1 MMMTTKQLIDQLI
14 FKQILRI
21 CIVPG
26 HCFVA
31 VKLNSVPTHTDGWR
45 LTIDDKYYYICET
58 TMYGWLVEDCPEDYQ
73 SETVYSYPVL

>member
-1 MMMTTKQLIDQLI
+1 MRSLGYDV
-14 FKQILRI
+14 RI

-31 VKLNSVPTHTDGWR
+31 VKLDSAPTHTDGWR
-45 LTIDDKYYYICET
+45 LTIDDDYYYICET
-58 TMYGWLVEDCPEDYQ
+58 TMYGWLVGDCPESYQ